1 MQVCK
6 GIELLGGTNSD
17 CNIYLID
24 GTLLV
29 DAGTGNYFGDI
40 KKEIEK
46 AGAHPKT
53 LVNTHGHFDHTG
65 GNKKFRDW
73 LKLEIAVHP
82 ADRKA
87 VETGAGAYAELFG
100 QTARVMTVDRLLR
113 NGSVI
118 RTKNF
123 TFEVLSTPG
132 HTAGSICLYDRIRKV
147 LISGDTV
154 FDGAIGRVDLG
165 GDKEQMIDSLKKLSE
180 LEIEYLL
187 PGHGSPKSGGVGF
200 MIKQMLHLM
209 TASKA
214 I

>member
-6 GIELLGGTNSD
+6 DIEVLGGTNSD
-17 CNIYLID
+17 CNIYLVD

-29 DAGTGNYFGDI
+29 DAGTGNYFGDT
-40 KKEIEK
+40 KKEIELL
-46 AGAHPKT
+46 GAHPKT
-53 LVNTHGHFDHTG
+53 LVNTHCHFDHIG

-87 VETGAGAYAELFG
+87 VETGEGALAEMFG
-100 QTARVMTVDRLLR
+100 HTYRIMTVDRLLR
-113 NGSVI
+113 NGSTI
-118 RTKNF
+118 KTKNF
-123 TFEVLSTPG
+123 NFEVISTPG
-132 HTAGSICLYDRIRKV
+132 HTPGSICLYDKTKKI

-154 FDGAIGRVDLG
+154 FDGAIGRTDLG
-165 GDKEQMIDSLKKLSE
+165 GDKEQMIDSLKKLSQ
-180 LEIEYLL
+180 LEVDYLL
-187 PGHGSPKSGGVGF
+187 PGHGSPKIGGVNF

-209 TASKA
+209 TTNSM